1 MKTETFFAILASIF
15 AILFIVALFG
25 DMLIRNSDTK
35 KKIFLRCP
43 GKNLTIFH
51 RVISVNT

>member
-25 DMLIRNSDTK
+25 DMLN
-35 KKIFLRCP
+35 
-43 GKNLTIFH
+43 
-51 RVISVNT
+51 V